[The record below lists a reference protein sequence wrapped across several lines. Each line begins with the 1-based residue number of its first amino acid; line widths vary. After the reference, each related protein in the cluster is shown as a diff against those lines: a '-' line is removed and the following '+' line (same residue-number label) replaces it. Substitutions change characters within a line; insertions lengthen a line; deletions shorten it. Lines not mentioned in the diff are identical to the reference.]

1 MKAIQTKYLGA
12 TNTKPARIK
21 ASTEGVPSKTYS
33 KESLWKPYGGSGEV
47 PNYHIEAAQRFAREN
62 NWSTDLASGGLP
74 CPDVWVHCFLP
85 KSLLHHRVTDKLAVS
100 LEQTLAVTKLYT
112 GKDIDPTSIR
122 AGQIRDAE
130 AALAGYHAQP
140 ATKLRQAV
148 TGKIERGEAEPVVE
162 IPALPETDNQKHQA
176 YLDFV
181 NNYLTTEVFA
191 ERYQI
196 TTDKAKALIA
206 AGRNIHEA
214 RAAKSFTVIAVSSN
228 TNSFGLKSIILVAED
243 GEAWE
248 ILKSAYSDPLPKR
261 GDTIKRA
268 GGVFA
273 IGCECPR
280 RLKDSSPAVAKKI
293 IAEAKRK

>member
-1 MKAIQTKYLGA
+1 MKAIQTKYLGV
-12 TNTKPARIK
+12 TDTKPSRIK
-21 ASTEGVPSKTYS
+21 ASAEGVRPATYTADYLDQLADLDHLNRH
-33 KESLWKPYGGSGEV
+33 ER
-47 PNYHIEAAQRFAREN
+47 AAHCFALSR
-62 NWSTDLASGGLP
+62 NWPTNLASGGLP
-74 CPDVWVHCFLP
+74 DGTYAHCFLP
-85 KSLLHHRVTDKLAVS
+85 EEKPLDKL
-100 LEQTLAVTKLYT
+100 Q
-112 GKDIDPTSIR
+112 
-122 AGQIRDAE
+122 Q
-130 AALAGYHAQP
+130 H
-140 ATKLRQAV
+140 V
-148 TGKIERGEAEPVVE
+148 TGKIEQGEAEPVVE
-162 IPALPETDNQKHQA
+162 IPALPETDNQKQQA

-196 TTDKAKALIA
+196 TTDEASKLIA

-228 TNSFGLKSIILVAED
+228 TNSFGLKSIILLAED

-280 RLKDSSPAVAKKI
+280 RLADSSPAVAKKI